1 MKRSNKL
8 DKASE
13 LLIARSYAYTR
24 RVYGEFGRLPLP
36 YHNHLHTLDV
46 VAAASSLGE
55 LAMTKGKI
63 SPTEL
68 AILQI
73 AAAGHDLVH
82 DMAGNGVNEQQS
94 AKKIAKWMIKQTPD
108 VFKKPLVSRVENIIM
123 ATVCGV
129 NQRGFW
135 QSAGED
141 YLGQLMCDADVSAA
155 GLPPEESKVRSDRL
169 YLESLKGEQPGPE
182 NRLVFLQN
190 QVVFYSTHNWYTE
203 EAKVLLP
210 YQERN
215 LHMTLAEIET
225 LQA

>member
-1 MKRSNKL
+1 MSRKEKL
-8 DKASE
+8 DKAGE

-24 RVYGEFGRLPLP
+24 KMYGEFGRLPLP

-46 VAAASSLGE
+46 VAAAGSLGE
-55 LAMTKGKI
+55 LAMAKGKI
-63 SPTEL
+63 SPKEL
-68 AILQI
+68 ALLQI

-82 DMAGNGVNEQQS
+82 GMVGNGVNEQRS
-94 AKKIAKWMIKQTPD
+94 AKKLAKWMIKQTPD
-108 VFKKPLVSRVENIIM
+108 VFKKSLVSRVENIIM
-123 ATVCGV
+123 ATICGV
-129 NQRGFW
+129 NQYGFW

-155 GLPPEESKVRSDRL
+155 GLPPYEAKIRSDRL
-169 YLESLKGEQPGPE
+169 YLESLKGEPPE
-182 NRLVFLQN
+182 PANRLTFLQN
-190 QVVFYSTHNWYTE
+190 QVIFYSTHNWYTE
-203 EAKVLLP
+203 EAEVLLP